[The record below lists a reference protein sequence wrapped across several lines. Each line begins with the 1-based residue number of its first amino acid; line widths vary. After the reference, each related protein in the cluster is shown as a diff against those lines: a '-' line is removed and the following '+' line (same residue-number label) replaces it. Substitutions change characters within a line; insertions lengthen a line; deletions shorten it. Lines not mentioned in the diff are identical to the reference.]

1 MIKASVII
9 PVHNAEKTIRRCV
22 ESLIYG
28 TERDIELILVE
39 DHSDDGSW
47 EQCRLLEQ
55 EFPRVRVFRN
65 IDGKRVSSTRN
76 LGLKKAEGEYV
87 FFVDSDD
94 WVSGRFVESLLEEA
108 AESHSSIA
116 LCGFQYLDIPLK
128 ERSLYLLKDQ
138 GEKAVFPRRE
148 FFTIY
153 GAVLLQQVTNKAF
166 LRSVI
171 SENDLRFDEELSIG
185 EDFQFV
191 LDYIVAA
198 GIEECRVVNQ
208 PLYYYIH
215 ANNSSLMSKFGIAEK
230 TYDFERLEQ
239 LYHLCG
245 EEDQKVGEQYRQ
257 AVRSLRNNY
266 VYRICRA
273 SEMTGAEKLKRI
285 ESLVHDGQA
294 KKVYRKQQILILKE
308 KLWCLKKRLE
318 KLPGRI
324 RGKIRR
330 VKQNRII
337 HKLKDE
343 AVFEDVSVISQNCIG
358 GVFYHDM
365 GRQFLSPT
373 INLYFRE
380 PDFVRFA
387 NRLEHYLAQPL
398 IMEWDEEYP
407 IGYLEDVQIR
417 FMHYASCT
425 EAETAWKRR
434 KDRIRWDRILILA
447 SDMEGFD
454 DACYEKW
461 LEIPYPKVLF
471 TSKKRTAEG
480 CVFFPEYEGR
490 DCVPDLI
497 PRREFYRDGVL
508 LNTVNMLGVEN

>member
-22 ESLIYG
+22 ESLIFG

-47 EQCRLLEQ
+47 ELCRMLEQ
-55 EFPRVRVFRN
+55 EFPRVRAFRN

-76 LGLKKAEGEYV
+76 LGLKKAEGKYV

-94 WVSGRFVESLLEEA
+94 WVSGRFVESLLEAA
-108 AESHSSIA
+108 AENQSSLA
-116 LCGFQYLDIPLK
+116 LCGFQYLDIPLN
-128 ERSLYLLKDQ
+128 ERTFYLLKDH
-138 GEKAVFPRRE
+138 GEKAVLPRRE
-148 FFTIY
+148 FFTLY

-171 SENDLRFDEELSIG
+171 AENNLRFDEELSIG
-185 EDFQFV
+185 EDFQF
-191 LDYIVAA
+191 LIDYIVAA
-198 GIEECRVVNQ
+198 GIEECRIVNL

-215 ANNSSLMSKFGIAEK
+215 ANNSSLMSKFGIAEN

-245 EEDQKVGEQYRQ
+245 EGDPKVGDQYRQ
-257 AVRSLRNNY
+257 AVRSLRSNY
-266 VYRICRA
+266 VYRICHA
-273 SEMTGAEKLKRI
+273 SEMARAEKLKRI
-285 ESLVHDGQA
+285 ESLVHEGQA
-294 KKVYRKQQILILKE
+294 KKIYRKQQALIWKE
-308 KLWCLKKRLE
+308 RLWHLKKRLE

-324 RGKIRR
+324 SGKLFRMKR
-330 VKQNRII
+330 SRMVR
-337 HKLKDE
+337 KLKNT
-343 AVFEDVSVISQNCIG
+343 AVFENVSVISQNCIG

-387 NRLEHYLAQPL
+387 CRLEYYMAQRL
-398 IMEWDEEYP
+398 KMEWDEEYP
-407 IGYLEDVQIR
+407 VGYLEDVQVR

-425 EAETAWKRR
+425 EAEKAWKRR

-471 TSKKRTAEG
+471 TAKKRTADG

-490 DCVPDLI
+490 ACVPDLI

-508 LNTVNMLGVEN
+508 LNTVNKFYKEK